1 MDFAAARRN
10 MIDCQVLPNRVT
22 DDRVI
27 DAMAD
32 MLRELFAPEPK
43 RTIAYVDEALSVGS
57 GRYMMEPMITARLLQ
72 AARIGAEDV
81 VLCIGCGTGYSAALL
96 SKLANTVVVV
106 ESDKA
111 LAKQAQETLDSLSID
126 TVAVIDGKMINGYP
140 KQAPYD
146 VIFFDGAVPSIP
158 EKIEKQLAEGG
169 RLVAVTSKADSAIGS
184 AVLVSRFGGHI
195 SRRDL
200 FDAGTP
206 DLPGFEL
213 EEAFTF

>member
-27 DAMAD
+27 DAMAE
-32 MLRELFAPEPK
+32 MPREVFVPAAK
-43 RTIAYVDEALSVGS
+43 RTIAYVDEALAVGG
-57 GRYMMEPMITARLLQ
+57 GRYLMEPMITARLLQ
-72 AARIGAEDV
+72 TARIGGDDV
-81 VLCIGCGTGYSAALL
+81 VLCIGCGSGYSPALL

-111 LAKQAQETLDSLSID
+111 LAKQAQETLESLGID
-126 TVAVIDGKMINGYP
+126 NVAVIDGKMVNGYP

-146 VIFFDGAVPSIP
+146 VIFFDGAVPQVP

-169 RLVAVTSKADSAIGS
+169 RLVAVCSKPGTAVGS
-184 AVLVSRFGGHI
+184 AVLAVRFGGHI

-206 DLPGFEL
+206 DLPGFEQ
-213 EEAFTF
+213 EEAFAF

>member
-1 MDFAAARRN
+1 MDFQAARRN

-22 DDRVI
+22 DQRVI
-27 DAMAD
+27 SAMAD
-32 MLRELFAPEPK
+32 LPREAFVPEGK
-43 RTIAYVDEALSVGS
+43 CAIAYVDEALPVGG

-72 AARIGAEDV
+72 AAHIGPEDL
-81 VLCIGCGTGYSAALL
+81 VLCIGCGTGYTPALL
-96 SKLANTVVVV
+96 SKLANTVVAV

-111 LAKQAQETLDSLSID
+111 LAKKAQEAISAQGID
-126 TVAVIDGKMINGYP
+126 TVAVIDGKMSNGYP
-140 KQAPYD
+140 KQAPYN
-146 VIFFDGAVPSIP
+146 VIFFDGAVPQIP

-169 RLVAVTSKADSAIGS
+169 RLVAVCSTPGRMLGRAILATRYGDT
-184 AVLVSRFGGHI
+184 V

-213 EEAFTF
+213 AEAFSL

>member
-22 DDRVI
+22 DERI
-27 DAMAD
+27 IAAMED
-32 MLRELFAPEPK
+32 MPREVFAPESK
-43 RTIAYVDEALSVGS
+43 RAIAYVDEALPIGG
-57 GRYMMEPMITARLLQ
+57 GRYMMEPMVTARLLQ
-72 AARIGAEDV
+72 AAHIGPDDV
-81 VLCIGCGTGYSAALL
+81 VLCIGCGSGYAPALL
-96 SKLANTVVVV
+96 AKLANTVVVV

-111 LAKQAQETLDSLSID
+111 MASQAQETLAGLGID
-126 TVAVIDGKMINGYP
+126 TVAVIDGKMANGYP

-146 VIFFDGAVPSIP
+146 VIFFNGGVPKVP

-169 RLVAVTSKADSAIGS
+169 RLVAVRSNPDNALGT
-184 AVLVSRFGGHI
+184 AVLAVRYDDVVS
-195 SRRDL
+195 SRDL

-213 EEAFTF
+213 EAAFSF

>member
-27 DAMAD
+27 DAMAE
-32 MLRELFAPEPK
+32 MPREVFAPDAK
-43 RTIAYVDEALSVGS
+43 RSIAYVDEALPVGG
-57 GRYMMEPMITARLLQ
+57 GRYIMEPMITARLLQ
-72 AARIGAEDV
+72 AAKVTADDV

-106 ESDKA
+106 ESDKS
-111 LAKQAQETLDSLSID
+111 LAKQAQETLDGLGID
-126 TVAVIDGKMINGYP
+126 TVAVIGGKMANGYP

-146 VIFFDGAVPSIP
+146 VIFFDGAVPSVP

-169 RLVAVTSKADSAIGS
+169 RLVAVTSKPGN
-184 AVLVSRFGGHI
+184 AVGNALLAVRYSGHI

>member
-27 DAMAD
+27 DAMAE
-32 MLRELFAPEPK
+32 LPREVFVPQEK
-43 RTIAYVDEALSVGS
+43 QTIAYVDEALSVGG
-57 GRYMMEPMITARLLQ
+57 GRYLMEPMITARLLQ
-72 AARIGAEDV
+72 TARIGPEDV
-81 VLCIGCGTGYSAALL
+81 VLCIGCGTGYAAALL

-111 LAKQAQETLDSLSID
+111 LAKQAEETLSKLGID
-126 TVAVIDGKMINGYP
+126 TVAVIGGKMANGYP

-146 VIFFDGAVPSIP
+146 VIFFDGAVPSVP
-158 EKIEKQLAEGG
+158 EKIEKQLADGG
-169 RLVAVTSKADSAIGS
+169 RLVAVCSEPGSAIGR
-184 AVLVSRFGGHI
+184 AVLATRFGDVV
-195 SRRDL
+195 SQRDL

-206 DLPGFEL
+206 ELPGFEL

>member
-1 MDFAAARRN
+1 MDFQAARRN

-22 DDRVI
+22 DQRVI
-27 DAMAD
+27 SAMAD
-32 MLRELFAPEPK
+32 LPREAFVPEGK
-43 RTIAYVDEALSVGS
+43 RAIAYVDEALPVGG

-72 AARIGAEDV
+72 AAHIGPEDL
-81 VLCIGCGTGYSAALL
+81 VLCIGCGMGYTPALL
-96 SKLANTVVVV
+96 SRLANTVVAV

-111 LAKQAQETLDSLSID
+111 LAKKAQEAISTQGID
-126 TVAVIDGKMINGYP
+126 TVAVIDGKMANGYP
-140 KQAPYD
+140 KQAPYN
-146 VIFFDGAVPSIP
+146 VIFFDGAVPQIP

-169 RLVAVTSKADSAIGS
+169 RLVAVCSTPGRMLGRAILATRYGDT
-184 AVLVSRFGGHI
+184 V

-213 EEAFTF
+213 AEAFSL

>member
-27 DAMAD
+27 DAMAETP
-32 MLRELFAPEPK
+32 REAFVPEAK
-43 RTIAYVDEALSVGS
+43 RSIAYVDEALAVGG
-57 GRYMMEPMITARLLQ
+57 GRYLMEPMITARLLQ
-72 AARIGAEDV
+72 TARIGADDV
-81 VLCIGCGTGYSAALL
+81 VLCIGCGTGYSPALL

-111 LAKQAQETLDSLSID
+111 MAKQAQETLAGLGID
-126 TVAVIDGKMINGYP
+126 TVAVIDGKMANGYR

-146 VIFFDGAVPSIP
+146 VIFFDGAVPSVP

-169 RLVAVTSKADSAIGS
+169 RLVAVCSKRGSAVGS
-184 AVLVSRFGGHI
+184 AVLAARFGGHI
-195 SRRDL
+195 SHRDL

>member
-10 MIDCQVLPNRVT
+10 MIDCQILPNRVT
-22 DDRVI
+22 DERVI
-27 DAMAD
+27 DAMAE
-32 MLRELFAPEPK
+32 MPREVFVPASK
-43 RTIAYVDEALSVGS
+43 RSIAYVDEALSVGG
-57 GRYMMEPMITARLLQ
+57 GRHMMEPMITARLLQ
-72 AARIGAEDV
+72 AAHIAADDV

-111 LAKQAQETLDSLSID
+111 LARQAQETLASLGID
-126 TVAVIDGKMINGYP
+126 NVAVIDGKMANGYP

-146 VIFFDGAVPSIP
+146 VIFFDGAVPSVP

-169 RLVAVTSKADSAIGS
+169 RLVAVCSKRGSAVGS
-184 AVLVSRFGGHI
+184 AVLAARFGGHI
-195 SRRDL
+195 SHRDL

-206 DLPGFEL
+206 DLPGFAL

>member
-22 DDRVI
+22 DARLI
-27 DAMAD
+27 DAMSA
-32 MLRELFAPEPK
+32 LPREAFVPEGK
-43 RTIAYVDEALSVGS
+43 RSLAYIDEALDVGF
-57 GRYMMEPMITARLLQ
+57 GRCLMEPMIIARLLQ
-72 AARIGAEDV
+72 AARISPDDV
-81 VLCIGCGTGYSAALL
+81 VLAIGCGAGYAAALL

-106 ESDKA
+106 ESDKD
-111 LAKQAQETLDSLSID
+111 LAQQAEATMSKLGID
-126 TVAVIDGKMINGYP
+126 TVAVIDGKMANGYP

-146 VIFFDGAVPSIP
+146 VIFFDGAVPEIP
-158 EKIEKQLAEGG
+158 EKIQKQLADGG
-169 RLVAVTSKADSAIGS
+169 RLVAVQSRPDSKVGS
-184 AVLVSRFGGHI
+184 AVLVANLNGNI

-206 DLPGFEL
+206 DMPGFER

>member
-10 MIDCQVLPNRVT
+10 MIDCQILPNKVT

-27 DAMAD
+27 DAMAE
-32 MLRELFAPEPK
+32 MPREAFVPAEK
-43 RTIAYVDEALSVGS
+43 RSIAYVDEALSVGG
-57 GRYMMEPMITARLLQ
+57 GRYLMEPMVTARLLQ
-72 AARIGAEDV
+72 SARIGADDV

-111 LAKQAQETLDSLSID
+111 MAKQAQETLSALGID
-126 TVAVIDGKMINGYP
+126 TVAVIDGKMANGYP

-146 VIFFDGAVPSIP
+146 VIFFDGAVPRIP
-158 EKIEKQLAEGG
+158 EKIEKQLADGG
-169 RLVAVTSKADSAIGS
+169 RLVVVCSEGDTALGS
-184 AVLVSRFGGHI
+184 AVLAVRYGDTV

>member
-1 MDFAAARRN
+1 M
-10 MIDCQVLPNRVT
+10 
-22 DDRVI
+22 
-27 DAMAD
+27 
-32 MLRELFAPEPK
+32 
-43 RTIAYVDEALSVGS
+43 
-57 GRYMMEPMITARLLQ
+57 
-72 AARIGAEDV
+72 
-81 VLCIGCGTGYSAALL
+81 VLCIGCGTGYSPALL

-111 LAKQAQETLDSLSID
+111 MAKQAQETLAGLGID
-126 TVAVIDGKMINGYP
+126 TVAVIDGKMANGYP

-146 VIFFDGAVPSIP
+146 VIFFDGAVPSVP

-169 RLVAVTSKADSAIGS
+169 RLVAVCSKRGSAVGS
-184 AVLVSRFGGHI
+184 AVLAARFGGHI
-195 SRRDL
+195 SHRDL

>member
-32 MLRELFAPEPK
+32 MPRELFAPEPK